1 MFDEESVMDQVTEV
15 FWRQGYANTSVSDLV
30 EATGVH
36 KPSLYRVFGNKEEM
50 FARVLHRYLGDRLE
64 MFSSIIS
71 ESGPGVDGIHAF
83 LDRLRQDLSSGAIP
97 SGCLLVS
104 SSTELC
110 GSTPGFDGFGRAHR
124 DGLRERVRVLVGR
137 AEPSRAEAI
146 GSVATDSA
154 TVGADVVSDITDRR
168 TDLFVMFMLGLDV
181 TIRGGA
187 DQDEIGRALDSMHA
201 TVETWRSRVQ

>member
-1 MFDEESVMDQVTEV
+1 MFDEESVLDQVTDV
-15 FWRQGYANTSVSDLV
+15 FWRQGYANTSVSDLA

-50 FARVLHRYLGDRLE
+50 FARVLHRYLDDRLE
-64 MFSSIIS
+64 MFTSIIS
-71 ESGPGVDGIHAF
+71 ESGPGIDGIHAF
-83 LDRLRQDLSSGAIP
+83 LERLRQDLTSGAIP
-97 SGCLLVS
+97 GGCLLVS

-110 GSTPGFDGFGRAHR
+110 GSTPGFDGFGLAHR
-124 DGLRERVRVLVGR
+124 DGLRERVRVLIRR
-137 AEPSRAEAI
+137 AEPTDPAAA
-146 GSVATDSA
+146 GTDDVAA
-154 TVGADVVSDITDRR
+154 VTDRR

-201 TVETWRSRVQ
+201 TVETWRSCLP

>member
-1 MFDEESVMDQVTEV
+1 MFDEESVLDQVTDI

-36 KPSLYRVFGNKEEM
+36 KPSLYRVFGTKEEM
-50 FARVLHRYLGDRLE
+50 FARVLHRYLDDRLE
-64 MFSSIIS
+64 MFTSIIS
-71 ESGPGVDGIHAF
+71 ESGPGVDGIHTF
-83 LDRLRQDLSSGAIP
+83 LERLRQDLASGAIP
-97 SGCLLVS
+97 NGCLLVS

-124 DGLRERVRVLVGR
+124 DGLRERVRVLICR
-137 AEPSRAEAI
+137 AEPSEPAAD
-146 GSVATDSA
+146 GAGDVAA
-154 TVGADVVSDITDRR
+154 VTDRR
-168 TDLFVMFMLGLDV
+168 TDLFVMFLLGLDV

-201 TVETWRSRVQ
+201 TVETWRSCLAWG